1 MTIIN
6 KPPLLLPVHCI
17 INKKQ
22 IHAAKEH
29 TKLYGLI
36 FLTCWLFTWLGT
48 IDRENFYIENILV
61 VVSLAAL
68 AITYR
73 YFAFSTTSYTFIL
86 LFLLLHIYGA
96 QYAYTANPAGE
107 WLQQRFSLTRN
118 PYDRIVHFSFGL
130 LLAYPAM
137 DMIRNKWKISG
148 RLSWYLPVELIFA
161 LAAAFELVEWAVA
174 DFIFPAQGA
183 SYVATQGDMWDAQK
197 DIFVAV
203 AGAVL
208 ILFVVWLVKKQ
219 SAHKKA
225 MYETLLMNI
234 E

>member
-1 MTIIN
+1 MLQKNVLKI
-6 KPPLLLPVHCI
+6 
-17 INKKQ
+17 
-22 IHAAKEH
+22 
-29 TKLYGLI
+29 YGVI
-36 FLTCWLFTWLGT
+36 FLACWLVTWLGT

-61 VVSLAAL
+61 VVSLAVL
-68 AITYR
+68 AVTYR
-73 YFAFSTTSYTFIL
+73 YFTFSTTSYTFIL
-86 LFLLLHIYGA
+86 VFLLLHIYGA

-174 DFIFPAQGA
+174 DFIFPAHGA
-183 SYVATQGDMWDAQK
+183 SYVATQGDIWDAQK

-208 ILFVVWLVKKQ
+208 ILVIVWVVNKQ
-219 SAHKKA
+219 ATAKKA
-225 MYETLLMNI
+225 RFEALLLN
-234 E
+234 